1 MNKNCPPLTEFD
13 QLTLGNST
21 QIIKAILPFFD
32 VRTQRILS
40 IFIRIRELMTTIDF
54 YRNRAA
60 GVFAK
65 GGRFNQSDL
74 LNVLRKYCPD
84 INLDMVDSFNTF
96 MQMENMMSA
105 MSGTAESDN
114 SDGFNM
120 AQNMMNPEQQ
130 KSYERFLKELENLD
144 FESEENNE

>member
-21 QIIKAILPFFD
+21 QIIKAIIPFFD
-32 VRTQRILS
+32 IRTQRILS
-40 IFIRIRELMTTIDF
+40 VFIRIRELMTTIDF
-54 YRNRAA
+54 YRNRVAN
-60 GVFAK
+60 VFA
-65 GGRFNQSDL
+65 GGGGSGFNQSDL

-105 MSGTAESDN
+105 M
-114 SDGFNM
+114 
-120 AQNMMNPEQQ
+120 
-130 KSYERFLKELENLD
+130 
-144 FESEENNE
+144 